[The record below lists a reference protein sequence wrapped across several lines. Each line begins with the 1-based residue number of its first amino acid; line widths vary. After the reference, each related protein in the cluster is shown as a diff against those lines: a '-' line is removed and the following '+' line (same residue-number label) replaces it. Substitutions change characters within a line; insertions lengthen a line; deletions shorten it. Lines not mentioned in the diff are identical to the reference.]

1 MTRFKKEI
9 SGSLGAFWKENA
21 EKEVRKS
28 VEQADRYA
36 EVDADGAI
44 RWLSNGKYLMDD
56 FCEKLEYAGYGFS
69 REETARK
76 RKEQDEKTIA
86 EYKNS
91 RKNIPL
97 ETLAEMKAAFG
108 AETPVMDVLT
118 GKSIN
123 LGTA

>member
-1 MTRFKKEI
+1 MTRFGKEI
-9 SGSLGAFWKENA
+9 SGSLGVFWKENA
-21 EKEVRKS
+21 ENEVRKS

-36 EVDADGAI
+36 ETDADGAI
-44 RWLSNGKYLMDD
+44 RWLNNGRYLMDD

-69 REETARK
+69 REATARK

-97 ETLAEMKAAFG
+97 ETLAEMRAAFG
-108 AETPVMDVLT
+108 TEIPVMDVLT
-118 GKSIN
+118 GKNIN

>member
-1 MTRFKKEI
+1 
-9 SGSLGAFWKENA
+9 
-21 EKEVRKS
+21 
-28 VEQADRYA
+28 
-36 EVDADGAI
+36 
-44 RWLSNGKYLMDD
+44 MDD

-69 REETARK
+69 REATARK

-97 ETLAEMKAAFG
+97 ETLAEMRAAFG
-108 AETPVMDVLT
+108 TEIPVMDVLT
-118 GKSIN
+118 GKNIN